1 MKKITSF
8 CVDHDVLEKGMYISR
23 IDGDVITYDL
33 RMVKPNKGGYLEN
46 AGLHT
51 FEHLFATYVRNSAY
65 SDDIIYV
72 GPMGCRTG
80 FYLLTRDHLS
90 HEQALSLV
98 QETMDFIAAY
108 EGGNTGS
115 TGKPRMRELSGP
127 RSGTGKTVC
136 RGLRKCAER
145 VDNGQAALRGL
156 SKSRITI
163 FLLFYD
169 MSFFLKD
176 IVDEALPDHFV
187 SINTMLDAAFFKQQ
201 LHV

>member
-108 EGGNTGS
+108 EGEIPGAQESRECGNYLDHDLAQAKQYATGY
-115 TGKPRMRELSGP
+115 GN
-127 RSGTGKTVC
+127 V
-136 RGLRKCAER
+136 
-145 VDNGQAALRGL
+145 
-156 SKSRITI
+156 
-163 FLLFYD
+163 
-169 MSFFLKD
+169 LKEWTTD
-176 IVDEALPDHFV
+176 
-187 SINTMLDAAFFKQQ
+187 K
-201 LHV
+201 LHYED